1 MRLLQS
7 MQRKDFSL
15 SLYRHSVR
23 QLLLHVV
30 KLINQ
35 LAAAGSIT
43 RLIKVCVQRG
53 ELWEPLNEAADA
65 LASAAAESDSVMPA
79 GIELDPDAVHFLWKE
94 TWVEWDSQLRQDLL
108 VVQRAAELYLNRIL
122 RPKRL

>member
-7 MQRKDFSL
+7 MQRKDFAL

-23 QLLLHVV
+23 QLLLYVV
-30 KLINQ
+30 KLINKR
-35 LAAAGSIT
+35 AVAGSIT
-43 RLIKVCVQRG
+43 RLIKVRG
-53 ELWEPLNEAADA
+53 HRGGTLNEAADS

-94 TWVEWDSQLRQDLL
+94 SWVEWLPAPAGPSS
-108 VVQRAAELYLNRIL
+108 
-122 RPKRL
+122 KSG